1 MAREKIV
8 VICYGRRHEFSS
20 RKKAIAHFAGGMMW
34 SEGGEQERYARIV
47 AGLYDGESVV
57 TDEL

>member
-1 MAREKIV
+1 MARERIV
-8 VICYGRRHEFSS
+8 VICGGRRHEFAS
-20 RKKAIAHFAGGMMW
+20 RKKAVSHFTEGMVW
-34 SEGGEQERYARIV
+34 SEGSEQERYARIL

>member
-1 MAREKIV
+1 MAREKII
-8 VICYGRRHEFSS
+8 VICYGKRREFTS
-20 RKKAIAHFAGGMMW
+20 RKKAINHFIEGMMW
-34 SEGGEQERYARIV
+34 SDGSEQERYARIV